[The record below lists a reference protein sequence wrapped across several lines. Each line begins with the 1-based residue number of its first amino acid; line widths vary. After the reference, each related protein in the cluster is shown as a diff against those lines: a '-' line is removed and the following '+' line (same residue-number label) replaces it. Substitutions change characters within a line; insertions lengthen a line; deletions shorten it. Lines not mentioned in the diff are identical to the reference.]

1 MIGEFLMRHGTLT
14 KFEELSSFE
23 EEEEEIAKLWWVA
36 TIEDL
41 GREEAVRLQEQL
53 GNAGAVDIG
62 VSHG

>member
-1 MIGEFLMRHGTLT
+1 MIGEFLMRRGTLT

-23 EEEEEIAKLWWVA
+23 EEEIAKLRWVA

-41 GREEAVRLQEQL
+41 GQEEATRLQEQL

-62 VSHG
+62 VIHGFT